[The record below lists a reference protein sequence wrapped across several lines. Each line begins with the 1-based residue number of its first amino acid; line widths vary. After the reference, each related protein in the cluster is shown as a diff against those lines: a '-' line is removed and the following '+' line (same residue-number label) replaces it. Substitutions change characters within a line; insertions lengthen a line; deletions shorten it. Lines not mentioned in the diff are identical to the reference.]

1 MGLFGFIPLP
11 WEAITAKYGG
21 FQTPVMRV
29 TVNNSL
35 FSLVLSLLGFS
46 GSGSIRTDGVSITLN
61 KDAASSATFRILDCY
76 NSELRR
82 FTSNISVGSK
92 ISIQL
97 GYGSVLSTV
106 FVGYVD
112 TIGYD
117 FDEHPSL
124 KVTAFDGVK
133 LMMDGGNQERHWKAN
148 GFYLQTITEILSRY
162 ADICTLSPMN
172 IKPILKTHGHLV
184 QKTND
189 YNFVKNV
196 LCKYCGRDFV
206 LVGGEGHLY
215 DPMSLGSKLTTL
227 GRGKGLL
234 SFSAAPSYRKVKVCV
249 TGYRLQ
255 NIKGESTVKTG
266 DRYKTSMD
274 REQTIVQENVPLLSA
289 SDCKEYATRLALDE
303 VRKAQ
308 QASGVCVGLPEL
320 APGRCIGVSGL
331 DPNWN
336 DKKYLISS
344 VTHNLG
350 TGGYTTSFQIEGWE

>member
-1 MGLFGFIPLP
+1 MVF
-11 WEAITAKYGG
+11 
-21 FQTPVMRV
+21 
-29 TVNNSL
+29 
-35 FSLVLSLLGFS
+35 
-46 GSGSIRTDGVSITLN
+46 SITLN

-184 QKTND
+184 QKSND

-227 GRGKGLL
+227 GRGKGAALL
-234 SFSAAPSYRKVKVCV
+234 FGGPFLPKGKGVRHRGPAPEHQGREYR
-249 TGYRLQ
+249 Q
-255 NIKGESTVKTG
+255 N
-266 DRYKTSMD
+266 RRPYKSLHD